1 MSDIEQ
7 KKQKISSGTIISEK
21 FNEPG
26 MYKVVLINDDYTPM
40 DFVVFV
46 LVQVFHMPQEK
57 AADLMFKVHKTGEA
71 VVGIF
76 VYDIAVTRCLQ
87 VLNVAKENGF
97 PLQCK
102 VEEE

>member
-1 MSDIEQ
+1 MEQ
-7 KKQKISSGTIISEK
+7 KKQVSKGTIISEK
-21 FNEPG
+21 FKEPG
-26 MYKVVLINDDYTPM
+26 KYKVILINDDYTPM

-46 LVQVFHMPQEK
+46 LVQVFHMSHEK

-71 VVGIF
+71 IAGIF
-76 VYDIAVTRCLQ
+76 VYDIAMTKCLQ
-87 VLNVAKENGF
+87 VLTVAKENGF